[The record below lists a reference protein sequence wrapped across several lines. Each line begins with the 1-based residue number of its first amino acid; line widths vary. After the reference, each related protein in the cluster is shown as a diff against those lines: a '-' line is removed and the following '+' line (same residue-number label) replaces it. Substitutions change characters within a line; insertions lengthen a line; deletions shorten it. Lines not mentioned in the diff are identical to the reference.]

1 MRILVVAATGLEI
14 GHLGTILRC
23 TTSTEH
29 RTLSSVYRGHD
40 VDLFITSVG
49 MVATAAWTSRLLTQT
64 PYSLVLNFGL
74 CGTFDRTLALGS
86 VVHVASDRFAELG
99 AEDDDRFI
107 SIQQM
112 YLLGLD
118 EFPFTG
124 GQLVNAEP
132 PANPALRS
140 LRSVSGI
147 TVNTVHGNERSI
159 ADVVQR
165 FAPQV
170 ESMEGA
176 AFMYACLMHRV
187 PFAQVRAV
195 SNIVEKRNRS
205 AWQLD
210 EAIAALGAAAVEILD
225 HA

>member
-1 MRILVVAATGLEI
+1 MRILVVAATGREI
-14 GHLGTILRC
+14 GHLGTVLRC

-29 RTLSSVYRGHD
+29 TTLSSVYRGHD
-40 VDLFITSVG
+40 VDIFITSVG

-64 PYSLVLNFGL
+64 PYSLALNFGL

-99 AEDDDRFI
+99 AEDDERFI

-112 YLLGLD
+112 QLLGLD

-124 GQLVNAEP
+124 GQLVNAAP
-132 PANPALRS
+132 PPNPALRR

-159 ADVVQR
+159 AAVVQR

-176 AFMYACLMHRV
+176 AFMYACLIHHV
-187 PFAQVRAV
+187 SFAQVRAV
-195 SNIVEKRNRS
+195 SNIVETRNRS
-205 AWQLD
+205 AWQVD
-210 EAIAALGAAAVEILD
+210 EAISALGAAAVNILD

>member
-14 GHLGTILRC
+14 GHLGAVLQCR
-23 TTSTEH
+23 TSTAH
-29 RTLSSVYRGHD
+29 TIVSSVYRGHD
-40 VDLFITSVG
+40 VDIFITSVG

-64 PYSLVLNFGL
+64 RYSLALNFGL
-74 CGTFDRTLALGS
+74 CGAFDRSLALGS
-86 VVHVASDRFAELG
+86 VVHVAADRFAELG
-99 AEDDDRFI
+99 AEDDHRFI
-107 SIQQM
+107 SVQQM
-112 YLLGLD
+112 DLVGLD

-124 GQLVNAEP
+124 GQLVNAAP
-132 PANPALRS
+132 PPILSLGN

-159 ADVVQR
+159 AAVVQR

-176 AFMYACLMHRV
+176 AFMYACLIHNV

-195 SNIVEKRNRS
+195 SNLVEKRNRS
-205 AWQLD
+205 AWRLD
-210 EAIAALGAAAVEILD
+210 EAISALAAAAVDILD

>member
-1 MRILVVAATGLEI
+1 MRILVVAATGREI
-14 GHLGTILRC
+14 GHLGTALRC
-23 TTSTEH
+23 RTSTEH
-29 RTLSSVYRGHD
+29 TVVSSVYRGHD
-40 VDLFITSVG
+40 VDIFITSVG

-64 PYSLVLNFGL
+64 PYSLALNFGL
-74 CGTFDRTLALGS
+74 CGTFDRSLALGS
-86 VVHVASDRFAELG
+86 VVHVAGDRFAELG

-147 TVNTVHGNERSI
+147 TVNTVHGNTESI
-159 ADVVQR
+159 AAVVER

-176 AFMYACLMHRV
+176 AFMYACLIHRV

-205 AWQLD
+205 AWRLD